1 MNVAPAPILTLDEA
15 AEFAEAQRAAG
26 RVVVMTNGVFD
37 LMHPGHV
44 RYLEAARAEGDLL
57 IVAVNSDRTVR
68 ENKGP
73 ARPILPEAERAE
85 LLAALACVDA
95 VLIFDDLTPA
105 DRRPAHPARRARQ
118 RRRLGPRRHRRP
130 RHRRGPRRPRRA
142 GHRRPRLFDV
152 GPDRQGERLAIGPGS

>member
-15 AEFAEAQRAAG
+15 AALAEAQRAAG

-44 RYLEAARAEGDLL
+44 RFLEAARAEGDLL

-68 ENKGP
+68 ETKGASKCA

-85 LLAALACVDA
+85 LLAALASVDA
-95 VLIFDDLTPA
+95 VLIFDEPTPA
-105 DRRPAHPARRARQ
+105 AVIQRIQPDVLAKGSDWPADAVIGRETVEAHGGRVVRIPVV
-118 RRRLGPRRHRRP
+118 
-130 RHRRGPRRPRRA
+130 A
-142 GHRRPRLFDV
+142 GYSTSALIEKV
-152 GPDRQGERLAIGPGS
+152 NASQ

>member
-1 MNVAPAPILTLDEA
+1 MNVPPAPILTLDEA
-15 AEFAEAQRAAG
+15 AELAAAQRAAG

-37 LMHPGHV
+37 LMHPGHI
-44 RYLEAARAEGDLL
+44 RHLEAARAEGDLL

-95 VLIFDDLTPA
+95 VFIFDDPIPA
-105 DRRPAHPARRARQ
+105 VIKRIQP
-118 RRRLGPRRHRRP
+118 
-130 RHRRGPRRPRRA
+130 
-142 GHRRPRLFDV
+142 DV
-152 GPDRQGERLAIGPGS
+152 IVKGGDGGSEGDSGGGRVVRVTAVPGYSTSALIDKVNASQ